1 MLKADY
7 YIAPTEIDL
16 LIFEKLVV
24 RNHHLR
30 LVKEAI
36 DFEPMRQ
43 LIADCYS
50 PDQGRG
56 AEDPVRMLKLHFL
69 EFHYDLSDRD
79 VIREAQVNVAY
90 RFFLDL
96 SLDSPLPV
104 PSLLSQFR
112 TRLGEERF
120 TKVFNEVLRQ
130 ARQKGLVKDRLRLKD
145 ATHVI
150 ADIAIPSTIR
160 LVAQTRTQLLEAA
173 RVFAADQVGA
183 HSARADQVRQTT
195 ADLKNEQRLSAR
207 VEHLR
212 EIVCW
217 ADDWA
222 RRLEQSSTE
231 GAPLIPEKQQEAFGQ
246 ALKLAH
252 KVLND
257 REKNATDKLVSLVD
271 QEARTG
277 MHGGYF
283 TGYLLDLSMD
293 ADSELICAV
302 ETLAGN
308 GNEGAD
314 AKALIEAEER
324 AQGNDVEGLS
334 IDSAGF
340 RGDLLHGLIEDE
352 EGPQLEVF
360 VPPYHWPH
368 YSPDLYQSED
378 FRLNQA
384 GDELTCPAGHT
395 TRNRTRASHDQG
407 WQFRFRKSQCENCPL
422 REKCLKPEIQNGRN
436 VIKNDYEKQYQA
448 ARAKAETTKY
458 KDVRKEHP
466 AIERKLSEMIRRHGG
481 RRVRYRTRC
490 RVRIQHLLTAVVVNF
505 KRIVKLLNTPLHSQP
520 A

>member
-16 LIFEKLVV
+16 LVFEKLLSPD
-24 RNHHLR
+24 HYLR
-30 LVKEAI
+30 QVKEAI

-43 LIADCYS
+43 LVADCYS

-79 VIREAQVNVAY
+79 VIREAQVNIAY

-96 SLDSPLPV
+96 SLDSLLPV

-130 ARQKGLVKDRLRLKD
+130 AREKGLVKDRLRLKD

-150 ADIAIPSTIR
+150 ADIAIPSTIQ

-173 RVFAADQVGA
+173 RPFATEEVTA
-183 HSARADQVRQTT
+183 HLQRADEIRQTT
-195 ADLKNEQRLSAR
+195 ADLKNEQRLCAR

-217 ADDWA
+217 ADAWA
-222 RRLEQSSTE
+222 AHLEESSQN
-231 GAPLIPEKQQEAFGQ
+231 GAPATSPEQQEAFDQ
-246 ALKLAH
+246 ARTLAH

-271 QEARTG
+271 PEARTG
-277 MHGGYF
+277 VHGGYF
-283 TGYLLDLSMD
+283 TGYLLDLSPD

-308 GNEGAD
+308 GDEGAD
-314 AKALIEAEER
+314 AKALIEAEEK
-324 AQGNDVEGLS
+324 AHGNDVEGLS

-340 RGDLLHGLIEDE
+340 RGEVLHNLTEAED
-352 EGPQLEVF
+352 GPQLEVF
-360 VPPYHWPH
+360 VPPYHGPN
-368 YSPDLYQSED
+368 YSPDLYEAKD
-378 FRLNQA
+378 FQLNEA
-384 GDELTCPAGHT
+384 GDELTCPGGQT
-395 TRNRTRASHDQG
+395 TSNRTRASHNQG
-407 WQFRFRKSQCENCPL
+407 WQFRFRKSQCEHCPL
-422 REKCLKPEIQNGRN
+422 RDKCLKPEIQNGRN

-448 ARAKAETTKY
+448 ARAKAETEEY
-458 KDVRKEHP
+458 KEVRKQHP

-481 RRVRYRTRC
+481 RRVRYRKRR
-490 RVRIQHLLTAVVVNF
+490 RVKIQYVLTAVVVNF
-505 KRIVKLLNTPLHSQP
+505 KRIVKLLNTPLHLQP

>member
-16 LIFEKLVV
+16 LVFEKLVPQD
-24 RNHHLR
+24 HYLR
-30 LVKEAI
+30 RVKEVI

-43 LIADCYS
+43 LVADCYS

-130 ARQKGLVKDRLRLKD
+130 AREKGLVKDRLRLKD

-173 RVFAADQVGA
+173 RVFAADQVLA
-183 HSARADQVRQTT
+183 HSRRAEEIRQTT
-195 ADLKNEQRLSAR
+195 ADLKNEQRLLAR

-217 ADDWA
+217 ADAWESQ
-222 RRLEQSSTE
+222 LEESSKN
-231 GAPLIPEKQQEAFGQ
+231 GAPAINQERQEAFGQ

-257 REKNATDKLVSLVD
+257 REKNATDKLASLVD
-271 QEARTG
+271 PEARTG
-277 MHGGYF
+277 MH
-283 TGYLLDLSMD
+283 
-293 ADSELICAV
+293 
-302 ETLAGN
+302 
-308 GNEGAD
+308 
-314 AKALIEAEER
+314 
-324 AQGNDVEGLS
+324 
-334 IDSAGF
+334 
-340 RGDLLHGLIEDE
+340 
-352 EGPQLEVF
+352 
-360 VPPYHWPH
+360 
-368 YSPDLYQSED
+368 
-378 FRLNQA
+378 
-384 GDELTCPAGHT
+384 
-395 TRNRTRASHDQG
+395 
-407 WQFRFRKSQCENCPL
+407 
-422 REKCLKPEIQNGRN
+422 
-436 VIKNDYEKQYQA
+436 
-448 ARAKAETTKY
+448 
-458 KDVRKEHP
+458 
-466 AIERKLSEMIRRHGG
+466 
-481 RRVRYRTRC
+481 
-490 RVRIQHLLTAVVVNF
+490 
-505 KRIVKLLNTPLHSQP
+505 
-520 A
+520 